1 MVERYFCRTI
11 TLAYKHLSWRETFWG
26 GGILR
31 GDSSWSGWDDIF
43 LCLFVYGRELFY
55 MAEGKQRNLF
65 ICRTIFRG
73 ERKNVMIV
81 PRFVTTFS
89 VR

>member
-11 TLAYKHLSWRETFWG
+11 TPAYKHFSWRETFWG
-26 GGILR
+26 GVSFVAIQVGVV
-31 GDSSWSGWDDIF
+31 GTIF
-43 LCLFVYGRELFY
+43 FFVFLY

>member
-11 TLAYKHLSWRETFWG
+11 TPAYKHLSWRETFRVD
-26 GGILR
+26 ILR

-43 LCLFVYGRELFY
+43 LSLFVYGRKLFY

-65 ICRTIFRG
+65 ICRTFFRG
-73 ERKNVMIV
+73 ERKNLMIV

>member
-1 MVERYFCRTI
+1 MVERYFAGLLLQLTNISHGERLSGGVSFVAIQVGVVGTI
-11 TLAYKHLSWRETFWG
+11 FFFV
-26 GGILR
+26 
-31 GDSSWSGWDDIF
+31 F
-43 LCLFVYGRELFY
+43 LY

-81 PRFVTTFS
+81 PRFVTTLF